1 MNSDHFDYLPLI
13 PGGPMGFYRATH
25 PPCNEVATWIAVIG
39 IAASAA
45 GSYISYDSAQTAS
58 KQAEYNAEAQANA
71 IGEERKRQALEEDE
85 NRRRAVVEQR
95 RFRAQQ
101 LAAMSGNGAMLGTG
115 TSLAIE
121 ADTWAKQQTEL
132 ADQQR
137 MAELSQRSLAFQQ
150 ANTLAMGGQQADALR
165 REGTGAAISGLAS
178 AAGRS
183 YQAFSTRPQPA
194 AGGSTVPYGYQA
206 KGVSQRPAGM

>member
-1 MNSDHFDYLPLI
+1 MNSDHLDYLPLI
-13 PGGPMGFYRATH
+13 PGGPVGFYRATR
-25 PPCNEVATWIAVIG
+25 PPCNEVATIAAVVA

-45 GSYISYDSAQTAS
+45 GSYISYASAQTAA
-58 KQAEYNAEAQANA
+58 KQSEMNAQAQANA
-71 IGEERKRQALEEDE
+71 IGEERKRQALEADE

-95 RFRAQQ
+95 RQRAQQ

-137 MAELSQRSLAFQQ
+137 MAELSQRNLAFQQ
-150 ANTLAMGGQQADALR
+150 ANTLAMGGQQAAALR

-178 AAGRS
+178 AAGGL
-183 YQAFSTRPQPA
+183 YQAFSTRPQPTE
-194 AGGSTVPYGYQA
+194 GSTIPSGYQA

>member
-1 MNSDHFDYLPLI
+1 M
-13 PGGPMGFYRATH
+13 AT
-25 PPCNEVATWIAVIG
+25 VIG
-39 IAASAA
+39 IIGALAAVASTA
-45 GSYISYDSAQTAS
+45 ISYDSAQTAA
-58 KQAEYNAEAQANA
+58 KQAEYNAQAQSDA
-71 IGEERKRQALEEDE
+71 IGEERKRQALEADE

-95 RFRAQQ
+95 RQRAQQ

-150 ANTLAMGGQQADALR
+150 QNTLAMGGQQAAALR

-178 AAGRS
+178 AAGGS
-183 YQAFSTRPQPA
+183 YQAFSTRPQPT
-194 AGGSTVPYGYQA
+194 GGSTIPSGYQA

>member
-1 MNSDHFDYLPLI
+1 MNSDHLDYLPLI
-13 PGGPMGFYRATH
+13 PGGPVGFYRATR
-25 PPCNEVATWIAVIG
+25 PPCNATVVGIIGAVAAL
-39 IAASAA
+39 AST
-45 GSYISYDSAQTAS
+45 YISYDAAQTAA
-58 KQAEYNAEAQANA
+58 KQSEMNAQAQADA

-150 ANTLAMGGQQADALR
+150 ANTLAMGGQQAAALR

-178 AAGRS
+178 AAGGS

-194 AGGSTVPYGYQA
+194 APTYRNGYVQAVPA
-206 KGVSQRPAGM
+206 